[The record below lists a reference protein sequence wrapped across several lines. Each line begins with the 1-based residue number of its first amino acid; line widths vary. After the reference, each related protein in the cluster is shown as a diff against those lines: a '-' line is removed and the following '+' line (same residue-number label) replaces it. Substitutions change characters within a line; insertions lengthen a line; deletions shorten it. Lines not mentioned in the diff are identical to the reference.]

1 MTNVSSKSTT
11 GSFPNGEGILVTG
24 CSSGIGRAVALHLAR
39 KGFTVFA
46 TVRKQADADQLRQL
60 NEPNLVPVC
69 PLDLTNHDHIPPV
82 LDFVTRELHAR
93 GEKGLYAVVSNAG
106 AGGIAPVELMDLD
119 KFRTELEAR
128 ILGPVALLQAF
139 LPLIRKAHGR
149 IVWIVTPSLMPIPYV
164 GSIHICDFA
173 VNCLA
178 RTLQIE
184 LKPWAISNI
193 MIRCGA
199 IQTAAPAKTAQE
211 LEESFKQWSPER
223 FKLYADTLRKNQEE
237 LAKIDAKRSDPDEVG
252 KVVYKALCSP
262 RPRRRYQVGYL
273 SGLAA
278 AVEYLPQTWVD
289 NIMERRG

>member
-1 MTNVSSKSTT
+1 
-11 GSFPNGEGILVTG
+11 
-24 CSSGIGRAVALHLAR
+24 
-39 KGFTVFA
+39 
-46 TVRKQADADQLRQL
+46 
-60 NEPNLVPVC
+60 
-69 PLDLTNHDHIPPV
+69 
-82 LDFVTRELHAR
+82 
-93 GEKGLYAVVSNAG
+93 
-106 AGGIAPVELMDLD
+106 MDLD

-139 LPLIRKAHGR
+139 LPLIREAHGR

-184 LKPWAISNI
+184 LKPWSIPNI

-199 IQTAAPAKTAQE
+199 IRTAAPAKSAKE
-211 LEESFKQWSPER
+211 LEESFNQWSPER
-223 FKLYADTLRKNQEE
+223 FKLYADTLRKDQEE

-278 AVEYLPQTWVD
+278 SVEYLPQTWVD